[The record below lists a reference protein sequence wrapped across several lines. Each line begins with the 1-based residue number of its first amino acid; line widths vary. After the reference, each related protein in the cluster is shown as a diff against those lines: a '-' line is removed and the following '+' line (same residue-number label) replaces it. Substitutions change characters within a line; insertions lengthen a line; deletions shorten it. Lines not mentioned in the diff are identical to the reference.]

1 MVLELSD
8 QHKREGMVEEI
19 NSYHGGQ
26 EYRKGP
32 GQNIARGHAPSDP
45 LSPTCPTFYFLPPP
59 NNAIIL

>member
-32 GQNIARGHAPSDP
+32 GQNIEPK
-45 LSPTCPTFYFLPPP
+45 
-59 NNAIIL
+59 